1 MPWDRWIQEGG
12 GAAGAGLRSQ
22 AEHDWSCMTAN
33 ASEAYALLRTT
44 LEVQGADLAILGPGD
59 EEGWGWQDRPER
71 LLQDAGGRISK
82 EPRRAAPFFPP
93 ATLPRR
99 AHRARDPGAVTL

>member
-1 MPWDRWIQEGG
+1 
-12 GAAGAGLRSQ
+12 
-22 AEHDWSCMTAN
+22 MTAN

-71 LLQDAGGRISK
+71 LLWDAGGRI
-82 EPRRAAPFFPP
+82 PRSPGELPPSFLQQHFPGGLIGRG
-93 ATLPRR
+93 TRGL
-99 AHRARDPGAVTL
+99 